1 MTYYINC
8 ELTVTNT
15 DVEEVAYMDMYVHE
29 FFSMFVDKYGLVPQ
43 ACRRLTDIPDWPT
56 LPVWAKKD
64 WQSLIQVLLADSDCS
79 EFEEYFSEVEQQDD
93 SSGSESEPDDDD
105 DDDLTFRMN
114 VGKHLYTYYF
124 TPSQLYN
131 IMGDGEDEGEDDVM
145 FTECVEDAY

>member
-15 DVEEVAYMDMYVHE
+15 DTEEVAYMDMYIHE
-29 FFSMFVDKYGLVPQ
+29 FFSMFIDKYGLGPQ
-43 ACRRLTDIPDWPT
+43 SCRRLTDIPYWPT

-64 WQSLIQVLLADSDCS
+64 WQRLIQVLLTDPECR

-93 SSGSESEPDDDD
+93 SSDSESDDG
-105 DDDLTFRMN
+105 DDLTYRMN
-114 VGKHLYTYYF
+114 VGRHLYTYYF

-131 IMGDGEDEGEDDVM
+131 IMGDGDDAGEDDVM